1 MHDEALYVNEH
12 YLVMPYPDAMGED
25 NRYGRQGYACVNIET
40 AQVEHTCMAL
50 PQAIY
55 QADYMSGA
63 LGGLNKAHETVE
75 ELVSD
80 EDIILN

>member
-1 MHDEALYVNEH
+1 MCL
-12 YLVMPYPDAMGED
+12 GED
-25 NRYGRQGYACVNIET
+25 GLYGVPGYAVVNNEYT
-40 AQVEHTCMAL
+40 VVEHTCMSL

-63 LGGLNKAHETVE
+63 LGHHDAPPA
-75 ELVSD
+75 ELSD